1 MSAEIFPNWRSRLP
15 YLSIHN
21 RPKFELPNNARVVVW
36 SIVNVENWLPENL
49 MPRMVLPPP
58 MGAGAPLLP
67 DLPNWACHEYGN
79 RVGFW
84 RIYEMF
90 KKRNLKAT
98 FAVNGSAIEIY
109 EEVCRAA
116 HESGWEFMGHGWTQ
130 KPMHKCENQA
140 EEIAKTFEAIR
151 KMTGKPPRGWESPG
165 LTETPETLDLLAAA
179 GLEYIADWV
188 IDDQPVYVNTR
199 SGPIPAI
206 PYTVEINDVPMLFT
220 QSQRSDEIYRR
231 GKDQFDRLY
240 EEGKTIPR
248 VMAISCHPYISGV
261 PHRIGYL
268 EALYDY
274 ILSHEGV
281 IVTTGGEVIDY
292 FKNSPAGQI

>member
-1 MSAEIFPNWRSRLP
+1 MSTDMFPNWRSRLP
-15 YLSIHN
+15 YLSIVN
-21 RPKFELPNNARVVVW
+21 RPKFELPNNARVAVW
-36 SIVNVENWLPENL
+36 SIVNIENWVPEAP
-49 MPRMVLPPP
+49 MPRAVLTPP
-58 MGAGAPLLP
+58 MGSPLLP

-84 RIYEMF
+84 RIHEMF

-116 HESGWEFMGHGWTQ
+116 RDSEWEFMGHGWTQ
-130 KPMHKCENQA
+130 KPSHKVEDEAQA
-140 EEIAKTFEAIR
+140 IAQTIEAIR
-151 KMTGKPPRGWESPG
+151 KMTGAPPRGWESPG
-165 LTETPETLDLLAAA
+165 LTETEQTVDLLAAA
-179 GLEYIADWV
+179 GIEYVADWV

-199 SGPIPAI
+199 SGPIATI

-220 QSQRSDEIYRR
+220 QFQRSDEIFRR

-240 EEGKTIPR
+240 EEGKSIPR

-281 IVTTGGEVIDY
+281 IMATGGEIIDC
-292 FKNSPAGQI
+292 FKNSPAGQL